1 MSFPHWPPLLRSIQ
15 KLKVEIGNLDTEFD
29 GCQEIYT
36 RGEAEGFLTE
46 KFLVHRKNPAVL
58 SFSQGIRT
66 PSHLKNLYFVFDC
79 GPDIQSCEM
88 HIYTKVLQWG
98 RSKDENGHTDVR
110 DQVSLEHPGT

>member
-88 HIYTKVLQWG
+88 HIYTKVLQ
-98 RSKDENGHTDVR
+98 
-110 DQVSLEHPGT
+110 